1 MAECRKRLSF
11 QADDDISSRNS
22 PIQDFSTKN
31 IMNMFRLKLQHDL
44 NKLCNYDTHKIKWVN
59 EKPKQ
64 ERKAYQPTEVN
75 TIQFLI
81 VCFIVVYSLH
91 HPHVADFLSPK
102 HNFTLMI

>member
-11 QADDDISSRNS
+11 QADDDSSSRNS
-22 PIQDFSTKN
+22 PIQDFSTKH

-64 ERKAYQPTEVN
+64 ERKAYQPTEVIITQLPN
-75 TIQFLI
+75 
-81 VCFIVVYSLH
+81 VYSILVYITH
-91 HPHVADFLSPK
+91 MSLISFHQ
-102 HNFTLMI
+102 NMIYTSIAR